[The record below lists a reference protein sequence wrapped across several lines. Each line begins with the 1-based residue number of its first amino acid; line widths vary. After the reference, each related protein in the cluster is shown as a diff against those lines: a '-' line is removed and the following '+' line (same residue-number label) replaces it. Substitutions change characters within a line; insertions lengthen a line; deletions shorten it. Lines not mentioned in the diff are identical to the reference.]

1 MAKSKTVYI
10 CQSCSYQSLRWV
22 GQCPECQNWNTL
34 IEEIVSSK
42 SKDTELKRSQVFTD
56 LKVVRLSDVKY
67 EEAKRFS
74 SGFSE
79 FDRVLGGG
87 FVSGQVI
94 LMAGEPGIGKS
105 TILTQLCKNLSNNKI
120 LYVCGEE
127 NPDQIKLRAE
137 RLLVDTQNLYMV
149 CETDV
154 DRVLSVVEQNLDT
167 KLLIIDSMQTITSS
181 EFMGIAGSVGQVRGC
196 VQKIAD
202 VSKRNNI
209 TTIVIGHVT
218 KEGTVA
224 GPKVLEHLVD
234 TVLYLEGD
242 HNHLFRVLKTIK
254 NRFGPVSEIG
264 LFEMGE
270 SGLREVIN
278 PSEVFLSER
287 DGSATV
293 GSCVSVVMEGFRPL
307 MFEIQVLTTK
317 TAFGYPM
324 RKASG
329 FNVNRLQLLIAVLE
343 KKCRLDFSTTDV
355 FVNVAGGFK
364 ISEYGVD
371 LAVCLALISA
381 IKNKPLPADFCAFGE
396 VGLLGEV
403 RRVSQMEK
411 RVSEAKK
418 LGFKNIISPNE
429 YKNIENLHLKLFSS
443 KTN

>member
-10 CQSCSYQSLRWV
+10 CQSCSYQSIRWT
-22 GQCPECQNWNTL
+22 GQCPECNAWNTL
-34 IEEIVSSK
+34 VEEVISK
-42 SKDTELKRSQVFTD
+42 SPAVSGKSYSNVNVKL
-56 LKVVRLSDVKY
+56 VRLADVKY
-67 EEAKRFS
+67 EESKRFS

-87 FVSGQVI
+87 FVAGQVI

-105 TILTQLCKNLSNNKI
+105 TILTQICRNLSNDKI

-127 NPDQIKLRAE
+127 NPEQIKLRAE
-137 RLLVDTQNLYMV
+137 RLGVNTHNLYMIT
-149 CETDV
+149 ETDV
-154 DRVLSVVEQNLDT
+154 DIIIAGVEQNPDT
-167 KLLIIDSMQTITSS
+167 KLLIIDSMQTVTSS

-196 VQKIAD
+196 IQKVAE
-202 VSKRNNI
+202 VVKRLNI
-209 TTIVIGHVT
+209 STIVIGHVT

-264 LFEMGE
+264 LFEMAE
-270 SGLREVIN
+270 EGLREVLN
-278 PSEVFLSER
+278 PSEIFLSER
-287 DGSATV
+287 SKVSV
-293 GSCVSVVMEGFRPL
+293 GSCVSVVMEGFKPL

-317 TAFGYPM
+317 TMFGYPM

-343 KKCRLDFSTTDV
+343 KKCKLDLSQQDV

-364 ISEYGVD
+364 VSEYGVD
-371 LAVCLALISA
+371 LAVCLAIVSSINGKAISSD
-381 IKNKPLPADFCAFGE
+381 LCAFGE

-403 RRVSQMEK
+403 RKVSQMEK
-411 RVSEAKK
+411 RISEAKK
-418 LGFKNIISPNE
+418 LGFKKIISPNE
-429 YKNIENLHLKLFSS
+429 YKNISDVVSELFP
-443 KTN
+443 KNK

>member
-10 CQSCSYQSLRWV
+10 CQSCSYQSIRWT
-22 GQCPECQNWNTL
+22 GQCPECNAWNTL
-34 IEEIVSSK
+34 VEEVISK
-42 SKDTELKRSQVFTD
+42 TPVGAAKSYSNVNVKLI
-56 LKVVRLSDVKY
+56 RLADVKY
-67 EEAKRFS
+67 EESKRFS

-87 FVSGQVI
+87 FVAGQVI

-105 TILTQLCKNLSNNKI
+105 TILTQICRNLSNDKI

-137 RLLVDTQNLYMV
+137 RLGVNTHNLFMITD
-149 CETDV
+149 TDV
-154 DRVLSVVEQNLDT
+154 EIIIAGVEQNPDT
-167 KLLIIDSMQTITSS
+167 KLLIIDSMQTLTSS

-196 VQKIAD
+196 IQKVAE
-202 VSKRNNI
+202 VVKRLNI
-209 TTIVIGHVT
+209 STIVIGHVT

-264 LFEMGE
+264 LFEMAE
-270 SGLREVIN
+270 EGLREVLN
-278 PSEVFLSER
+278 PSEIFLSER
-287 DGSATV
+287 SKVSV

-317 TAFGYPM
+317 TMFGYPM

-343 KKCRLDFSTTDV
+343 KKCKIDLSQQDV

-364 ISEYGVD
+364 VSEYGVD
-371 LAVCLALISA
+371 LAVCLALVSSVN
-381 IKNKPLPADFCAFGE
+381 NKTINSDLCAFGE
-396 VGLLGEV
+396 VGLLGEI
-403 RRVSQMEK
+403 RKVSQMDK

-418 LGFKNIISPNE
+418 LGFKKIVSPND
-429 YKNIENLHLKLFSS
+429 YKNIADAVSELFP
-443 KTN
+443 KNK

>member
-1 MAKSKTVYI
+1 MAKNKTIFI
-10 CQSCSYQSLRWV
+10 CQSCSYQSIRWV

-34 IEEIVSSK
+34 VEEIVSTKNSP
-42 SKDTELKRSQVFTD
+42 TEVKRSQAYSD
-56 LKVVRLSDVKY
+56 LRVVKLSEVKY

-74 SGFSE
+74 SGFVE

-137 RLLVDTQNLYMV
+137 RLLVDTENLYMV

-167 KLLIIDSMQTITSS
+167 KLLIIDSMQTITSG

-202 VSKRNNI
+202 VSKRHNI

-270 SGLREVIN
+270 GGLREVLN

-287 DGSATV
+287 DGSHTV

-329 FNVNRLQLLIAVLE
+329 FNANRLQLLIAVLE
-343 KKCRLDFSTTDV
+343 KKCRLDFSQTDV

-381 IKNKPLPADFCAFGE
+381 LKNKPLPSDYCAFGE
-396 VGLLGEV
+396 VGLLGEI

-411 RVSEAKK
+411 RVQEAKK
-418 LGFKNIISPNE
+418 LGFKNILSPNE
-429 YKNIENLHLKLFSS
+429 YKNIETLYSKLFSS
-443 KTN
+443 KS

>member
-10 CQSCSYQSLRWV
+10 CQSCSYQSIRWT
-22 GQCPECQNWNTL
+22 GQCPECNAWNTL
-34 IEEIVSSK
+34 VEEVISK
-42 SKDTELKRSQVFTD
+42 TPVGAAKSYSNVNVKLI
-56 LKVVRLSDVKY
+56 RLADVKY
-67 EEAKRFS
+67 EESKRFS

-87 FVSGQVI
+87 FVAGQVI

-105 TILTQLCKNLSNNKI
+105 TILTQICRNLSNDKI

-137 RLLVDTQNLYMV
+137 RLGVNTHNLFMITD
-149 CETDV
+149 TDV
-154 DRVLSVVEQNLDT
+154 EIIIAGVEQNPDT
-167 KLLIIDSMQTITSS
+167 KLLIIDSMQTLTSS

-196 VQKIAD
+196 IQKVAE
-202 VSKRNNI
+202 VVKRLNI
-209 TTIVIGHVT
+209 STIVIGHVT

-264 LFEMGE
+264 LFEMAE
-270 SGLREVIN
+270 EGLREVLN
-278 PSEVFLSER
+278 PSEIFLSER
-287 DGSATV
+287 SKVSV

-317 TAFGYPM
+317 TMFGYPM

-343 KKCRLDFSTTDV
+343 KKCKIDLSQQDV

-364 ISEYGVD
+364 VSEYGVD
-371 LAVCLALISA
+371 LAVCLALVSSV
-381 IKNKPLPADFCAFGE
+381 KNKTINSDLCAFGE
-396 VGLLGEV
+396 VGLLGEI
-403 RRVSQMEK
+403 RKVSQMDK

-418 LGFKNIISPNE
+418 LGFKKIVSPND
-429 YKNIENLHLKLFSS
+429 YKNIADAVSELFPKS
-443 KTN
+443 K

>member
-10 CQSCSYQSLRWV
+10 CQSCSYQSIRWT
-22 GQCPECQNWNTL
+22 GQCPECNSWNTL
-34 IEEIVSSK
+34 VEEVISK
-42 SKDTELKRSQVFTD
+42 TPIGTAKSYSNVNVKLI
-56 LKVVRLSDVKY
+56 RLADVKY
-67 EEAKRFS
+67 EESKRFS

-87 FVSGQVI
+87 FVAGQVI

-105 TILTQLCKNLSNNKI
+105 TILTQICRNLSNDKI

-127 NPDQIKLRAE
+127 NPEQIKLRAE
-137 RLLVDTQNLYMV
+137 RLGVNTNNLYMV
-149 CETDV
+149 TETDV
-154 DRVLSVVEQNLDT
+154 DIIIAGVEQNPDT
-167 KLLIIDSMQTITSS
+167 KLLIIDSMQTVTSS

-196 VQKIAD
+196 IQKVAE
-202 VSKRNNI
+202 VVKRLNI
-209 TTIVIGHVT
+209 STIVIGHVT

-264 LFEMGE
+264 LFEMAE
-270 SGLREVIN
+270 EGLREVLN
-278 PSEVFLSER
+278 PSEIFLSER
-287 DGSATV
+287 SKVSV
-293 GSCVSVVMEGFRPL
+293 GSCVSVVMEGYRPL

-317 TAFGYPM
+317 TMFGYPM

-343 KKCRLDFSTTDV
+343 KRCKVDLSQQDV

-364 ISEYGVD
+364 VSEYGVD
-371 LAVCLALISA
+371 LAVCLAIVSSVNGKT
-381 IKNKPLPADFCAFGE
+381 IPADLCAFGE
-396 VGLLGEV
+396 CGLLGEIRKV
-403 RRVSQMEK
+403 PQMDK
-411 RVSEAKK
+411 RTAEAKK
-418 LGFKNIISPNE
+418 LGFKKIISPQD
-429 YKNIENLHLKLFSS
+429 YKNISDVVLELFP
-443 KTN
+443 KNK

>member
-10 CQSCSYQSLRWV
+10 CQSCSYQSIRWT
-22 GQCPECQNWNTL
+22 GQCPECNTWNTL
-34 IEEIVSSK
+34 VEEVISK
-42 SKDTELKRSQVFTD
+42 TPVGAAKSYSNVNVKLI
-56 LKVVRLSDVKY
+56 RLADVKY
-67 EEAKRFS
+67 EESKRFS

-87 FVSGQVI
+87 FVAGQVI

-105 TILTQLCKNLSNNKI
+105 TILTQICRNLSNDKI

-137 RLLVDTQNLYMV
+137 RLGVNTHNLFMITD
-149 CETDV
+149 TDV
-154 DRVLSVVEQNLDT
+154 EIIIAGVEQNPDT
-167 KLLIIDSMQTITSS
+167 KLLIIDSMQTLTSS

-196 VQKIAD
+196 IQKVAE
-202 VSKRNNI
+202 VVKRLNI
-209 TTIVIGHVT
+209 STIVIGHVT

-264 LFEMGE
+264 LFEMAE
-270 SGLREVIN
+270 EGLREVLN
-278 PSEVFLSER
+278 PSEIFLSER
-287 DGSATV
+287 SKV
-293 GSCVSVVMEGFRPL
+293 SIGSCVSVVMEGYRPL

-317 TAFGYPM
+317 TMFGYPM

-343 KKCRLDFSTTDV
+343 KRCKVDLSQQDV

-364 ISEYGVD
+364 VSEYGVD
-371 LAVCLALISA
+371 LAVCLAIVSSVNGKT
-381 IKNKPLPADFCAFGE
+381 IPADLCAFGE
-396 VGLLGEV
+396 CGLLGEIRKV
-403 RRVSQMEK
+403 PHMDK
-411 RVSEAKK
+411 RTAEAKK
-418 LGFKNIISPNE
+418 LGFNKIISPQD
-429 YKNIENLHLKLFSS
+429 YKNISDVVLELFP
-443 KTN
+443 KNK

>member
-1 MAKSKTVYI
+1 V
-10 CQSCSYQSLRWV
+10 
-22 GQCPECQNWNTL
+22 
-34 IEEIVSSK
+34 EEVISK
-42 SKDTELKRSQVFTD
+42 SPAVSGKSYSNVNVKL
-56 LKVVRLSDVKY
+56 VRLADVKY
-67 EEAKRFS
+67 EESKRFS

-87 FVSGQVI
+87 FVAGQVI

-105 TILTQLCKNLSNNKI
+105 TILTQICRNLSNDKI

-127 NPDQIKLRAE
+127 NPEQIKLRAE
-137 RLLVDTQNLYMV
+137 RLGVNTHNLYMIT
-149 CETDV
+149 ETDV
-154 DRVLSVVEQNLDT
+154 DIIIAGVEQNPDT
-167 KLLIIDSMQTITSS
+167 KLLIIDSMQTVTSS

-196 VQKIAD
+196 IQKVAE
-202 VSKRNNI
+202 VVKRLNI
-209 TTIVIGHVT
+209 STIVIGHVT

-264 LFEMGE
+264 LFEMAE
-270 SGLREVIN
+270 EGLREVLN
-278 PSEVFLSER
+278 PSEIFLSER
-287 DGSATV
+287 SKVSV

-317 TAFGYPM
+317 TMFGYPM

-343 KKCRLDFSTTDV
+343 KKCKLDLSQQDV

-364 ISEYGVD
+364 VSEYGVD
-371 LAVCLALISA
+371 LAVCLAIVSSINGKAISSD
-381 IKNKPLPADFCAFGE
+381 LCAFGE

-403 RRVSQMEK
+403 RKVSQMEK
-411 RVSEAKK
+411 RISEAKK
-418 LGFKNIISPNE
+418 LGFKKIISPNE
-429 YKNIENLHLKLFSS
+429 YKNISDVVTELFP
-443 KTN
+443 KNK

>member
-10 CQSCSYQSLRWV
+10 CQSCSYQSIRWT
-22 GQCPECQNWNTL
+22 GQCPECNAWNTL
-34 IEEIVSSK
+34 VEEVISK
-42 SKDTELKRSQVFTD
+42 TPVGATKSYSNVNVKLI
-56 LKVVRLSDVKY
+56 RLADVKY
-67 EEAKRFS
+67 EESRRFS

-87 FVSGQVI
+87 FVAGQVI

-105 TILTQLCKNLSNNKI
+105 TILTQICRNLSNDKI

-127 NPDQIKLRAE
+127 NPEQIKLRAE
-137 RLLVDTQNLYMV
+137 RLGVNTNNLYMV
-149 CETDV
+149 TETDV
-154 DRVLSVVEQNLDT
+154 DIIIAGVEQNPDT
-167 KLLIIDSMQTITSS
+167 KLLIIDSMQTVTSS

-196 VQKIAD
+196 IQKVAE
-202 VSKRNNI
+202 VVKRLNI
-209 TTIVIGHVT
+209 STIVIGHVT

-264 LFEMGE
+264 LFEMAE
-270 SGLREVIN
+270 EGLREVLN
-278 PSEVFLSER
+278 PSEIFLSER
-287 DGSATV
+287 SKVSV
-293 GSCVSVVMEGFRPL
+293 GSCVSVVMEGYRPL

-317 TAFGYPM
+317 TMFGYPM

-343 KKCRLDFSTTDV
+343 KRCKVDLSQQDV

-364 ISEYGVD
+364 VSEYGVD
-371 LAVCLALISA
+371 LAVCLAIVSSVNGKT
-381 IKNKPLPADFCAFGE
+381 IPADLCAFGE
-396 VGLLGEV
+396 CGLLGEIRKV
-403 RRVSQMEK
+403 PQMDK
-411 RVSEAKK
+411 RTAEAKK
-418 LGFKNIISPNE
+418 LGFKKIISPQD
-429 YKNIENLHLKLFSS
+429 YKNISDVVLELFP
-443 KTN
+443 KNK

>member
-10 CQSCSYQSLRWV
+10 CQSCSYQTLRWI
-22 GQCPECQNWNTL
+22 GQCPECNSWNTFV
-34 IEEIVSSK
+34 EEVVSTSK
-42 SKDTELKRSQVFTD
+42 NSQTTKSYSNMSV
-56 LKVVRLSDVKY
+56 KMIRLSDVKY
-67 EEAKRFS
+67 EESKRFS

-105 TILTQLCKNLSNNKI
+105 TILTQICKNLSKDKI

-127 NPDQIKLRAE
+127 NPEQIKLRAE
-137 RLLVDTQNLYMV
+137 RLLVNTNNLYMV

-154 DRVLSVVEQNLDT
+154 DNIIAAIEQNPDT
-167 KLLIIDSMQTITSS
+167 KLLIVDSMQTVTSQ

-196 VQKIAD
+196 IQKIAE
-202 VSKRNNI
+202 VVKRLNI
-209 TTIVIGHVT
+209 STIVIGHVT

-264 LFEMGE
+264 LFEMSE
-270 SGLREVIN
+270 DGLKEVLN
-278 PSEVFLSER
+278 PSEMFLSER
-287 DGSATV
+287 SKTSI

-307 MFEIQVLTTK
+307 MFEIQALTSK
-317 TAFGYPM
+317 TMFGYPM

-343 KKCRLDFSTTDV
+343 KKCKIDLSQQDV
-355 FVNVAGGFK
+355 FINVAGGFK
-364 ISEYGVD
+364 VSEYGVD
-371 LAVCLALISA
+371 LAVCLAIISSVNGKNISA
-381 IKNKPLPADFCAFGE
+381 ETCAFGE
-396 VGLLGEV
+396 VGLLGEIRKV
-403 RRVSQMEK
+403 AQMEK
-411 RVSEAKK
+411 RISEAKK
-418 LGFKNIISPNE
+418 LGFKKIITPND
-429 YKNIENLHLKLFSS
+429 YKNIYELVTEIFPKNKA
-443 KTN
+443 

>member
-10 CQSCSYQSLRWV
+10 CQSCSYQSIRWT
-22 GQCPECQNWNTL
+22 GQCPECNAWNTL
-34 IEEIVSSK
+34 VEEVISK
-42 SKDTELKRSQVFTD
+42 TPVGAAKSYSNVNVKLI
-56 LKVVRLSDVKY
+56 RLADVKY
-67 EEAKRFS
+67 EESKRFS

-87 FVSGQVI
+87 FVAGQVI

-105 TILTQLCKNLSNNKI
+105 TILTQICRNLSNDKI

-137 RLLVDTQNLYMV
+137 RLGVNTHNLFMITD
-149 CETDV
+149 TDV
-154 DRVLSVVEQNLDT
+154 EIIIAGVEQNPDT
-167 KLLIIDSMQTITSS
+167 KLLIIDSMQTLTSS

-196 VQKIAD
+196 IQKVAE
-202 VSKRNNI
+202 VVKRLNI
-209 TTIVIGHVT
+209 STIVIGHVT

-264 LFEMGE
+264 LFEMAE
-270 SGLREVIN
+270 EGLREVLN
-278 PSEVFLSER
+278 PSEIFLSER
-287 DGSATV
+287 SKVSV

-317 TAFGYPM
+317 TMFGYPM

-343 KKCRLDFSTTDV
+343 KKCKIDLSQQDV

-364 ISEYGVD
+364 VSEYGVD
-371 LAVCLALISA
+371 LAVCLALVSSVN
-381 IKNKPLPADFCAFGE
+381 NKTINSDLCAFGE
-396 VGLLGEV
+396 VGLLGEI
-403 RRVSQMEK
+403 RKVSQMDK

-418 LGFKNIISPNE
+418 LGFKKIVSPND
-429 YKNIENLHLKLFSS
+429 YKNIADAVSELFPKS
-443 KTN
+443 K

>member
-10 CQSCSYQSLRWV
+10 CQSCSYQSIRWT
-22 GQCPECQNWNTL
+22 GQCPECNAWNTL
-34 IEEIVSSK
+34 VEEVISK
-42 SKDTELKRSQVFTD
+42 TPVGAAKSYSNVNVKLI
-56 LKVVRLSDVKY
+56 RLADVKY
-67 EEAKRFS
+67 EESKRFS

-87 FVSGQVI
+87 FVAGQVI

-105 TILTQLCKNLSNNKI
+105 TILTQICRNLSNDKI

-137 RLLVDTQNLYMV
+137 RLGVNTHNLFMITD
-149 CETDV
+149 TDV
-154 DRVLSVVEQNLDT
+154 EIIIAGVEQNPDT
-167 KLLIIDSMQTITSS
+167 KLLIIDSMQTLTSS

-196 VQKIAD
+196 IQKVAE
-202 VSKRNNI
+202 VVKRLNI
-209 TTIVIGHVT
+209 STIVIGHVT

-264 LFEMGE
+264 LFEMAE
-270 SGLREVIN
+270 EGLREVLN
-278 PSEVFLSER
+278 PSKIFLSER
-287 DGSATV
+287 SKVSV

-317 TAFGYPM
+317 TMFGYPM

-343 KKCRLDFSTTDV
+343 KKCKIDLSQQDV

-364 ISEYGVD
+364 VSEYGVD
-371 LAVCLALISA
+371 LAVCLALVSSVN
-381 IKNKPLPADFCAFGE
+381 NKTINSDLCAFGE
-396 VGLLGEV
+396 VGLLGEI
-403 RRVSQMEK
+403 RKVSQMDK

-418 LGFKNIISPNE
+418 LGFKKIVSPND
-429 YKNIENLHLKLFSS
+429 YKNIADAVSELFP
-443 KTN
+443 KNK

>member
-10 CQSCSYQSLRWV
+10 CQSCSYQSIRWT
-22 GQCPECQNWNTL
+22 GQCPECNAWNTL
-34 IEEIVSSK
+34 VEEVISK
-42 SKDTELKRSQVFTD
+42 SPAVSGKSYSNVNVKL
-56 LKVVRLSDVKY
+56 VRLADVKY
-67 EEAKRFS
+67 EESKRFS

-87 FVSGQVI
+87 FVAGQVI

-105 TILTQLCKNLSNNKI
+105 TILTQICRNLSNDKI

-127 NPDQIKLRAE
+127 NPEQIKLRAE
-137 RLLVDTQNLYMV
+137 RLGVNTHNLYMIT
-149 CETDV
+149 ETDV
-154 DRVLSVVEQNLDT
+154 DIIIAGVEQNPDT
-167 KLLIIDSMQTITSS
+167 KLLIIDSMQTVTSS

-196 VQKIAD
+196 IQKVAE
-202 VSKRNNI
+202 VVKRLNI
-209 TTIVIGHVT
+209 STIVIGHVT

-264 LFEMGE
+264 LFEMAE
-270 SGLREVIN
+270 EGLREVLN
-278 PSEVFLSER
+278 PSEIFLSER
-287 DGSATV
+287 SKVSV

-317 TAFGYPM
+317 TMFGYPM

-343 KKCRLDFSTTDV
+343 KKCKLDLSQQDV

-364 ISEYGVD
+364 VSEYGVD
-371 LAVCLALISA
+371 LAVCLAIVSSINGKAISSD
-381 IKNKPLPADFCAFGE
+381 LCAFGE

-403 RRVSQMEK
+403 RKVSQMEK
-411 RVSEAKK
+411 RISEAKK
-418 LGFKNIISPNE
+418 LGFKKIISPNE
-429 YKNIENLHLKLFSS
+429 YKNISDVVSELFP
-443 KTN
+443 KNK

>member
-10 CQSCSYQSLRWV
+10 CQSCSYQSIRWT
-22 GQCPECQNWNTL
+22 GQCPECSAWNTL
-34 IEEIVSSK
+34 VEEVISK
-42 SKDTELKRSQVFTD
+42 TPVGAGKSYSNVNVKLI
-56 LKVVRLSDVKY
+56 RLADVKY
-67 EEAKRFS
+67 EESKRFS

-87 FVSGQVI
+87 FVAGQVI

-105 TILTQLCKNLSNNKI
+105 TILTQICRNLSNDKI

-137 RLLVDTQNLYMV
+137 RLGVNTHNLFMITD
-149 CETDV
+149 TDV
-154 DRVLSVVEQNLDT
+154 EIIIAGVEQNPDT
-167 KLLIIDSMQTITSS
+167 KLLIIDSMQTLTSS

-196 VQKIAD
+196 IQKVAE
-202 VSKRNNI
+202 VVKRLNI
-209 TTIVIGHVT
+209 STIVIGHVT

-264 LFEMGE
+264 LFEMAE
-270 SGLREVIN
+270 EGLREVLN
-278 PSEVFLSER
+278 PSELFLSER
-287 DGSATV
+287 SKVSV

-317 TAFGYPM
+317 TMFGYPM

-343 KKCRLDFSTTDV
+343 KKCKIDLSQQDV

-364 ISEYGVD
+364 VSEYGVD
-371 LAVCLALISA
+371 LAVCLALVSSVN
-381 IKNKPLPADFCAFGE
+381 NKTINSDLCAFGE
-396 VGLLGEV
+396 VGLLGEI
-403 RRVSQMEK
+403 RKVSQMDK

-418 LGFKNIISPNE
+418 LGFKKIVSPND
-429 YKNIENLHLKLFSS
+429 YKNIADAVSELFP
-443 KTN
+443 KNK

>member
-10 CQSCSYQSLRWV
+10 CQSCSYQSIRWT
-22 GQCPECQNWNTL
+22 GQCPECNNWNTL
-34 IEEIVSSK
+34 VEEVISK
-42 SKDTELKRSQVFTD
+42 TPVGATKSYSNVNVKLI
-56 LKVVRLSDVKY
+56 RLADVKY
-67 EEAKRFS
+67 EESKRFS

-87 FVSGQVI
+87 FVAGQVI

-105 TILTQLCKNLSNNKI
+105 TILTQICRNLSNDKI

-127 NPDQIKLRAE
+127 NPEQIKLRAE
-137 RLLVDTQNLYMV
+137 RLGVNTNNLYMV
-149 CETDV
+149 TDTNV
-154 DRVLSVVEQNLDT
+154 DIIIAGVEQNPDT
-167 KLLIIDSMQTITSS
+167 KLLIIDSMQTLTSS

-196 VQKIAD
+196 IQKVAE
-202 VSKRNNI
+202 VVKRLNI
-209 TTIVIGHVT
+209 STIVIGHVT

-264 LFEMGE
+264 LFEMAE
-270 SGLREVIN
+270 EGLREVLN
-278 PSEVFLSER
+278 PSEIFLSER
-287 DGSATV
+287 SKV
-293 GSCVSVVMEGFRPL
+293 SIGSCVSVVMEGYRPL

-317 TAFGYPM
+317 TMFGYPM

-343 KKCRLDFSTTDV
+343 KRCKVDLSQQDV

-364 ISEYGVD
+364 VSEYGVD
-371 LAVCLALISA
+371 LAVCLAIVSSVNGKT
-381 IKNKPLPADFCAFGE
+381 IPADLCAFGE
-396 VGLLGEV
+396 CGLLGEIRKV
-403 RRVSQMEK
+403 PHMDK
-411 RVSEAKK
+411 RTAEAKK
-418 LGFKNIISPNE
+418 LGFNKIISPQD
-429 YKNIENLHLKLFSS
+429 YKNISDVVLELFP
-443 KTN
+443 KNK

>member
-1 MAKSKTVYI
+1 LVEEVISKTPVGAAKSYSNVNVK
-10 CQSCSYQSLRWV
+10 
-22 GQCPECQNWNTL
+22 L
-34 IEEIVSSK
+34 I
-42 SKDTELKRSQVFTD
+42 
-56 LKVVRLSDVKY
+56 RLADVKY
-67 EEAKRFS
+67 EESKRFS

-87 FVSGQVI
+87 FVAGQVI

-105 TILTQLCKNLSNNKI
+105 TILTQICRNLSNDKI

-137 RLLVDTQNLYMV
+137 RLGVNTHNLFMITD
-149 CETDV
+149 TDV
-154 DRVLSVVEQNLDT
+154 EIIIAGVEQNPDT
-167 KLLIIDSMQTITSS
+167 KLLIIDSMQTLTSS

-196 VQKIAD
+196 IQKVAE
-202 VSKRNNI
+202 VVKRLNI
-209 TTIVIGHVT
+209 STIVIGHVT

-264 LFEMGE
+264 LFEMAE
-270 SGLREVIN
+270 EGLREVLN
-278 PSEVFLSER
+278 PSEIFLSER
-287 DGSATV
+287 SKVSV

-317 TAFGYPM
+317 TMFGYPM

-343 KKCRLDFSTTDV
+343 KKCKIDLSQQDV

-364 ISEYGVD
+364 VSEYGVD
-371 LAVCLALISA
+371 LAVCLALVSSV
-381 IKNKPLPADFCAFGE
+381 KNKTINSDLCAFGE
-396 VGLLGEV
+396 VGLLGEI
-403 RRVSQMEK
+403 RKVSQMDK

-418 LGFKNIISPNE
+418 LGFKKIVSPND
-429 YKNIENLHLKLFSS
+429 YKNIADAVSELFPKS
-443 KTN
+443 K

>member
-10 CQSCSYQSLRWV
+10 CQSCSYQTLRWI
-22 GQCPECQNWNTL
+22 GQCPECSNWNTFV
-34 IEEIVSSK
+34 EEVISK
-42 SKDTELKRSQVFTD
+42 TITTQTKSYSNISVKMI
-56 LKVVRLSDVKY
+56 RLADVTY
-67 EEAKRFS
+67 EESKRFS
-74 SGFSE
+74 SGFAE

-87 FVSGQVI
+87 FVAGQVI

-105 TILTQLCKNLSNNKI
+105 TILNQICRNLSDSKI

-127 NPDQIKLRAE
+127 NPEQIKLRAE
-137 RLLVDTQNLYMV
+137 RLGVNTHNLFMLT
-149 CETDV
+149 ETDF
-154 DRVLSVVEQNLDT
+154 DQIIAGVEQNPDT
-167 KLLIIDSMQTITSS
+167 KLLIIDSMQTVTSN

-196 VQKIAD
+196 IQKVAEVVKRLNIA
-202 VSKRNNI
+202 
-209 TTIVIGHVT
+209 TIVIGHVT

-242 HNHLFRVLKTIK
+242 HNHLFRILKTIK

-270 SGLREVIN
+270 GGLREVLN
-278 PSEVFLSER
+278 PSEMFLSER
-287 DGSATV
+287 SKSSI
-293 GSCVSVVMEGFRPL
+293 GSCVGVVMEGFRPL

-317 TAFGYPM
+317 TMFGYPM

-343 KKCRLDFSTTDV
+343 KKCKLDLSQQDV

-364 ISEYGVD
+364 VAEYGVD
-371 LAVCLALISA
+371 LAVCLAIVSSINNKAISSD
-381 IKNKPLPADFCAFGE
+381 LCAFGE

-403 RRVSQMEK
+403 RKVSQMEK
-411 RVSEAKK
+411 RISEAKK
-418 LGFKNIISPNE
+418 LGFKKIATPND
-429 YKNIENLHLKLFSS
+429 YKNISDVVSDLFP
-443 KTN
+443 KK

>member
-10 CQSCSYQSLRWV
+10 CQNCTYQSPRWM
-22 GQCPECQNWNTL
+22 GQCPECSNWNTF
-34 IEEIVSSK
+34 IEEVISKTVVSSTK
-42 SKDTELKRSQVFTD
+42 SYSNVSVKMI
-56 LKVVRLSDVKY
+56 RLSEVTY
-67 EEAKRFS
+67 EESKRFS

-87 FVSGQVI
+87 FVAGQVI

-105 TILTQLCKNLSNNKI
+105 TILTQICRNLSDSKI

-127 NPDQIKLRAE
+127 NPEQIKLRAE
-137 RLLVDTQNLYMV
+137 RLGVNTHNLFMLT
-149 CETDV
+149 ETDV
-154 DRVLSVVEQNLDT
+154 DQIIAGVEQNPDT
-167 KLLIIDSMQTITSS
+167 KLLIIDSMQTVTSN

-196 VQKIAD
+196 IQKVAEVVKRLNIA
-202 VSKRNNI
+202 
-209 TTIVIGHVT
+209 TIVIGHVT

-242 HNHLFRVLKTIK
+242 HNHLFRILKTIK

-270 SGLREVIN
+270 GGLKEVLN
-278 PSEVFLSER
+278 PSEMFLSER
-287 DGSATV
+287 SKLSI

-317 TAFGYPM
+317 TMFGYPM

-343 KKCRLDFSTTDV
+343 KKCKLDLSQQDV

-364 ISEYGVD
+364 VAEYGVD
-371 LAVCLALISA
+371 LAVCLAIVSSLNNKSISSD
-381 IKNKPLPADFCAFGE
+381 LCAFGE
-396 VGLLGEV
+396 VGLLGEI
-403 RRVSQMEK
+403 RKVSQMEK
-411 RVSEAKK
+411 RISEAKK
-418 LGFKNIISPNE
+418 LGFKKIVTPND
-429 YKNIENLHLKLFSS
+429 YKNISDAVNELFPKS
-443 KTN
+443 KS

>member
-10 CQSCSYQSLRWV
+10 CQSCSYQSIRWT
-22 GQCPECQNWNTL
+22 GQCPECNAWNTL
-34 IEEIVSSK
+34 VEEVISK
-42 SKDTELKRSQVFTD
+42 SPAVSGKSYSNVNVKL
-56 LKVVRLSDVKY
+56 VRLADVKY
-67 EEAKRFS
+67 EESKRFS

-87 FVSGQVI
+87 FVAGQVI

-105 TILTQLCKNLSNNKI
+105 TILTQICRNLSNDKI

-127 NPDQIKLRAE
+127 NPEQIKLRAE
-137 RLLVDTQNLYMV
+137 RLGVNTHNLYMIT
-149 CETDV
+149 ETDV
-154 DRVLSVVEQNLDT
+154 DIIIAGVEQNPDT
-167 KLLIIDSMQTITSS
+167 KLLIIDSMQTVTSS

-196 VQKIAD
+196 IQKVAE
-202 VSKRNNI
+202 VVKRLNI
-209 TTIVIGHVT
+209 STIVIGHVT

-264 LFEMGE
+264 LFEMAE
-270 SGLREVIN
+270 EGLREVLN
-278 PSEVFLSER
+278 PSEIFLSER
-287 DGSATV
+287 SKVSV

-317 TAFGYPM
+317 TMFGYPM

-343 KKCRLDFSTTDV
+343 KKCKLDLSQQDV

-364 ISEYGVD
+364 VSEYGVD
-371 LAVCLALISA
+371 LAVCLAIVSSINGKAISSD
-381 IKNKPLPADFCAFGE
+381 LCAFGE

-403 RRVSQMEK
+403 RKVSQMEK
-411 RVSEAKK
+411 RISEAKK
-418 LGFKNIISPNE
+418 LGFKKIISPNE
-429 YKNIENLHLKLFSS
+429 YKNISDVVTELFP
-443 KTN
+443 KNK

>member
-10 CQSCSYQSLRWV
+10 CQSCSYQSIRWT
-22 GQCPECQNWNTL
+22 GQCPECNAWNTL
-34 IEEIVSSK
+34 VEEVISK
-42 SKDTELKRSQVFTD
+42 TPVGATKSYSNVNVKLI
-56 LKVVRLSDVKY
+56 RLADVKY
-67 EEAKRFS
+67 EESKRFS

-87 FVSGQVI
+87 FVAGQVI

-105 TILTQLCKNLSNNKI
+105 TILTQICRNLSNDKI

-127 NPDQIKLRAE
+127 NPEQIKLRAE
-137 RLLVDTQNLYMV
+137 RLGVNTNNLYMV
-149 CETDV
+149 TETDV
-154 DRVLSVVEQNLDT
+154 DIIIAGVEQNPDT
-167 KLLIIDSMQTITSS
+167 KLLIIDSMQTVTSS

-196 VQKIAD
+196 IQKVAE
-202 VSKRNNI
+202 VVKRLNI
-209 TTIVIGHVT
+209 STIVIGHVT

-264 LFEMGE
+264 LFEMAE
-270 SGLREVIN
+270 EGLREVLN
-278 PSEVFLSER
+278 PSEIFLSER
-287 DGSATV
+287 SKVSV
-293 GSCVSVVMEGFRPL
+293 GSCVSVVMEGYRPL

-317 TAFGYPM
+317 TMFGYPM

-343 KKCRLDFSTTDV
+343 KRCKVDLSQQDV

-364 ISEYGVD
+364 VSEYGVD
-371 LAVCLALISA
+371 LAVCLAIVSSVNGKT
-381 IKNKPLPADFCAFGE
+381 IPADLCAFGE
-396 VGLLGEV
+396 CGLLGEIRKV
-403 RRVSQMEK
+403 PQMDK
-411 RVSEAKK
+411 RTAEAKK
-418 LGFKNIISPNE
+418 LGFKKIISPQD
-429 YKNIENLHLKLFSS
+429 YKNISDVVLELFP
-443 KTN
+443 KNK

>member
-10 CQSCSYQSLRWV
+10 CQSCSYQSIRWT
-22 GQCPECQNWNTL
+22 GQCPECNSWNTL
-34 IEEIVSSK
+34 VEEVISK
-42 SKDTELKRSQVFTD
+42 TPIGAAKSYSNVNVKLI
-56 LKVVRLSDVKY
+56 RLADVKY
-67 EEAKRFS
+67 EESKRFS

-87 FVSGQVI
+87 FVAGQVI

-105 TILTQLCKNLSNNKI
+105 TILTQICRNLSNDKI

-127 NPDQIKLRAE
+127 NPEQIKLRAE
-137 RLLVDTQNLYMV
+137 RLGVNTHNLYMIT
-149 CETDV
+149 ETDV
-154 DRVLSVVEQNLDT
+154 DIIIAGVEQNPDT

-196 VQKIAD
+196 IQKVAE
-202 VSKRNNI
+202 VVKRLNI
-209 TTIVIGHVT
+209 STIVIGHVT

-264 LFEMGE
+264 LFEMAE
-270 SGLREVIN
+270 EGLREVLN
-278 PSEVFLSER
+278 PSELFLSER
-287 DGSATV
+287 SKVSV

-317 TAFGYPM
+317 TMFGYPM

-343 KKCRLDFSTTDV
+343 KKCKIDLSQQDV

-364 ISEYGVD
+364 VSEYGVD
-371 LAVCLALISA
+371 LAVCLAIVSSVN
-381 IKNKPLPADFCAFGE
+381 NKTITSDLCAFGE
-396 VGLLGEV
+396 VGLLGEI
-403 RRVSQMEK
+403 RKVSQMDK
-411 RVSEAKK
+411 RISEAKK
-418 LGFKNIISPNE
+418 LGFKKVVSPND
-429 YKNIENLHLKLFSS
+429 YKNIADAVSELFP
-443 KTN
+443 KNK